1 MVNNREFPIN
11 APSVM
16 IPDNSNWSSN
26 MDKIVTL
33 QAPGGIEQLRV
44 SQRAPQQPGTGEIR
58 IRHDAIGMNFLDIY
72 HRKGLYPLPAYP
84 AVLGVE
90 GAGVVE
96 AVGADVTDFT
106 PGDRIAYAGAPVGAY
121 AATRLLPA
129 KRAIRLPDEIPSRIA
144 AASMLKGMTA
154 YMLLTQTYRVEP
166 GTVILVHAAAG
177 GLGAILV
184 RWARRLGATVIGTVG
199 TREKAELARSYGAD
213 HLIVGRDGDVV
224 GEVKRL
230 TSGRGVDVA
239 YDGIGA
245 TMLAKTIQCIRPF
258 GVAAT
263 IGQAGGP
270 IPPVSVDELRPGRS
284 LTHPSVM
291 AYIVD
296 AANYAVAAKSVVE
309 MLGSGIAATIAADYA
324 LEDAAKAQERLEE
337 GRAAGSLILVP

>member
-1 MVNNREFPIN
+1 
-11 APSVM
+11 
-16 IPDNSNWSSN
+16 
-26 MDKIVTL
+26 MDTVVTL
-33 QAPGGIEQLRV
+33 QAPGGVDQLRV
-44 SQRAPQQPGTGEIR
+44 SERAPQQPGAGEIR

-72 HRKGLYPLPAYP
+72 HRKGVYALPAYP

-96 AVGADVTDFT
+96 EVGADVAAFA
-106 PGDRIAYAGAPVGAY
+106 PGDRIAYAGTPVGAY

-129 KRAIRLPDEIPSRIA
+129 QRAIRLPDETPSRIA

-177 GLGAILV
+177 GLGSILV
-184 RWARRLGATVIGTVG
+184 RWARHLGATVIGTVG
-199 TREKAELARSYGAD
+199 TPEKGDLARSYGAD
-213 HLIVGRDGDVV
+213 HLIVGRDADVV

-239 YDGIGA
+239 YDGIGGH
-245 TMLAKTIQCIRPF
+245 MLAKTIQCVRPF

-263 IGQAGGP
+263 IGQAGGA
-270 IPPVSVDELRPGRS
+270 IPPVFVDELRPGRS
-284 LTHPSVM
+284 LAHPSIM
-291 AYIVD
+291 AYIAN
-296 AANYAVAAKSVVE
+296 AADYAAAAKSVVAT
-309 MLGSGIAATIAADYA
+309 MGSGIAATIAGEYA
-324 LEDAAKAQERLEE
+324 LEDAAEAQQHLED